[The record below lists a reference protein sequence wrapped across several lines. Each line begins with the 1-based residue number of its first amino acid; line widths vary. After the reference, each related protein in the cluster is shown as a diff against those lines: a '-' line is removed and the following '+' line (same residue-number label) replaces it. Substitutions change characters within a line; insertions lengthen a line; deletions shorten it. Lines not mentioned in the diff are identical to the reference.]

1 MERESNAEADCH
13 GLPIRVTGGRVL
25 KEWRVET
32 ANDAKTLKETLD
44 KVTREGW
51 TVGHVMTGSTLSVV
65 RGQVFTVVASREG
78 EA

>member
-1 MERESNAEADCH
+1 M
-13 GLPIRVTGGRVL
+13 

-44 KVTREGW
+44 NVTREGW
-51 TVGHVMTGSTLSVV
+51 TVSHVMPGSSLSVV
-65 RGQVFTVVASREG
+65 RGQSFTVVASREG

>member
-1 MERESNAEADCH
+1 M
-13 GLPIRVTGGRVL
+13 

-51 TVGHVMTGSTLSVV
+51 TVGHVMTGSTLNVV
-65 RGQVFTVVASREG
+65 RGQSFTVVASREG

>member
-1 MERESNAEADCH
+1 M
-13 GLPIRVTGGRVL
+13 

-32 ANDAKTLKETLD
+32 ANDAKSLKETLD
-44 KVTREGW
+44 KVAREGW

-65 RGQVFTVVASREG
+65 RGQSFTVIAWREG